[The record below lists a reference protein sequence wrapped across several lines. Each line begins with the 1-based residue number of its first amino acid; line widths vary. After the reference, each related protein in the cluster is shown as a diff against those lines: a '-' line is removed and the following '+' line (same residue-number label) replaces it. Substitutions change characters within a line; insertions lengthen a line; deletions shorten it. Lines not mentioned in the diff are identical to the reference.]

1 MSKNVNND
9 SHHPTDLKNLYDV
22 IIIGSGPA
30 GFTAGIYSSRAKLKT
45 LIISGSL
52 PGGQLMTTSEV
63 ENYPGFP
70 NGIFGPELM
79 MNMRQQADRFGS
91 VIIDDEVIQVNFKR
105 NPFEVMTQTN
115 NYLANSVIVC
125 TGATPRKLGIQ
136 AEQGFAGRG

>member
-1 MSKNVNND
+1 MVISSFLQLIIHVKKCKLWLRGADICKNF
-9 SHHPTDLKNLYDV
+9 YDV

-70 NGIFGPELM
+70 NEFLD
-79 MNMRQQADRFGS
+79 QS
-91 VIIDDEVIQVNFKR
+91 
-105 NPFEVMTQTN
+105 
-115 NYLANSVIVC
+115 S
-125 TGATPRKLGIQ
+125 
-136 AEQGFAGRG
+136 

>member
-1 MSKNVNND
+1 MSETQKFRVHDLENKKNNNGI
-9 SHHPTDLKNLYDV
+9 KNRYDV

-30 GFTAGIYSSRAKLKT
+30 GYAEGIYTSRAKLKT
-45 LIISGSL
+45 LLITGTL

-79 MNMRQQADRFGS
+79 MNMRQQVERFGAA
-91 VIIDDEVIQVNFKR
+91 IIDDEVIQVNFKR

-125 TGATPRKLGIQ
+125 TGATPRKLG
-136 AEQGFAGRG
+136 